1 MDPRFTLI
9 GADGAPVAAGQPHAA
24 VLDAKSGLMWA
35 ARHLVPAATDD
46 DDAPSSEMNH
56 AEAEAAV
63 AALDLA
69 GFTDWRLP
77 TVEELFALA
86 DRSRQSPA
94 IDTEAFPDTPS
105 DWFWTSTP
113 AAWNPSAVAWIVAF
127 SLGNA
132 NTLFRGNDAFVRAVR
147 SASPAGQ

>member
-9 GADGAPVAAGQPHAA
+9 GADSAPVAAGQPHAA

-35 ARHLVPAATDD
+35 AHHLVPAATDD
-46 DDAPSSEMNH
+46 DDAPSGEMNH

-77 TVEELFALA
+77 TVEELFAIA
-86 DRSRQSPA
+86 DRSRHSPA

-113 AAWNPSAVAWIVAF
+113 AEWNPSAGAWIVPFHDGYA
-127 SLGNA
+127 STYIRDGV
-132 NTLFRGNDAFVRAVR
+132 AFVRAVR